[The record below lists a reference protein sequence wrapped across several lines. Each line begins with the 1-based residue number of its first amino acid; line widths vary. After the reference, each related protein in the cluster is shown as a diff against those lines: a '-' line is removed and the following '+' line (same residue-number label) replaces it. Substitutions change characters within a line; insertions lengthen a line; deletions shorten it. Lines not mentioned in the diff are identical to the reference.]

1 MKSYQEDTLVQ
12 QRKWWILIAVAMFT
26 FMSTLDGSIVNIAL
40 PTISANMSVPMNQA
54 EWVVSVYLMVV
65 CACLLLFGKIGDSWG
80 KIKVFRLGML
90 IFTIGSLL
98 CGFNHSLAFLLFARV
113 VQAIGASMTMATNT
127 GIITE
132 VFPISERGRALGM
145 IGAFVS
151 LGSIAGPGLG
161 GIILSH
167 FSWPYIFWINVSVGI
182 LTMIAGEKI
191 LPKDITMSRNSIDK
205 SGFGLFSVAILTF
218 FGGIFIGQEQ
228 GFLTWLPLVLMF
240 VAIIAFIAFIQVE
253 KRVAMP
259 LITFS
264 IFRNKI
270 FTLSLFTALLIFSAN
285 FFVNVVIPFYLQ
297 NARGLTPSVAGMLMM
312 VFPLMMVIGSP
323 ISGYLTDQ
331 VGPEILVL
339 IGLAL
344 LSITQLMYMFMNQHT
359 PIWYYVVATAIM
371 GLGNSL
377 FQSPNN
383 TMVMSSVTKENLG
396 VAGSLNSFARNLGMV
411 LGIAMSTTILYS
423 AMSSAYGQHVTTYI
437 NGRPDIFNY
446 GMKVT
451 FFGAFL
457 LCAVALLMTMWRIK
471 KQGGFQK
478 HSL

>member
-167 FSWPYIFWINVSVGI
+167 FSWPYIFWINVPVGI

-228 GFLTWLPLVLMF
+228 GFLTWLPLVLIF

-253 KRVAMP
+253 KRVAML

-285 FFVNVVIPFYLQ
+285 FFVNVVIPHFICKM
-297 NARGLTPSVAGMLMM
+297 P
-312 VFPLMMVIGSP
+312 
-323 ISGYLTDQ
+323 
-331 VGPEILVL
+331 VG
-339 IGLAL
+339 
-344 LSITQLMYMFMNQHT
+344 
-359 PIWYYVVATAIM
+359 
-371 GLGNSL
+371 
-377 FQSPNN
+377 
-383 TMVMSSVTKENLG
+383 
-396 VAGSLNSFARNLGMV
+396 
-411 LGIAMSTTILYS
+411 
-423 AMSSAYGQHVTTYI
+423 
-437 NGRPDIFNY
+437 
-446 GMKVT
+446 
-451 FFGAFL
+451 
-457 LCAVALLMTMWRIK
+457 
-471 KQGGFQK
+471 
-478 HSL
+478 